1 MKLSPLSVPYR
12 VVERGGSLLV
22 AAVFVVFSG
31 GSMLD
36 GIAGP
41 LTLVALLGVAVLA
54 LVGYQV
60 AYYQRYEYELTS
72 DTFDIHSGVFAR
84 REREIPLRRIQNV
97 DISRNV
103 AQRVLGIA
111 VVDFE
116 TAGGSDTEASLRY
129 VSFEEAKRLQRD
141 IPRLKRGVD
150 PDADDAETDPEP
162 TTELFA
168 LSDRELSLVGLLSF
182 DFRVPGVLALVL
194 SGSVPVIPSLVPGRG
209 AVPLALFLVLL
220 VVGVVLFSWVVGAA
234 VAVVNYY
241 DFRLVRTGDEL
252 QYERGLLQRYDGS
265 IPFDKLQTLTVED
278 TPLKRWFGYAT
289 LLIETAGY
297 APGQSSG
304 GGRGSEAAV
313 PLAERDRVFELA
325 NAIEPIGDP
334 DLRRPP
340 KRVRRRYAFR
350 YLIAIATVTGF
361 LFAVD
366 AALTSLTT
374 LGSLPVSPFLPVAAV
389 VVVPVAA
396 HLKWVHRGYWL
407 GDDHVVTRNGVLKR
421 QTKVVPYSRIQTVI
435 DTRTLFQRRWN
446 LATVTVDTAGSLSI
460 TGGDA
465 AAVDVDDA
473 VADELRAEL
482 DARLRAALAERR
494 ERHRAKRRGTEPSI
508 RSASASTPPSPSV
521 DPSPAD
527 DIGDAD
533 ESGTDGFV
541 WGDSRATPDAADEH
555 DDSTIQRDTSRAD
568 ANDDAETEGAASEQ
582 SEPTATPPDDG
593 QSTESEDA
601 HPSEEST
608 DDADGR

>member
-12 VVERGGSLLV
+12 VLERGGSLLV

-31 GSMLD
+31 GSMLG

-41 LTLVALLGVAVLA
+41 LTLVALLGLVVLA

-60 AYYQRYEYELTS
+60 AYYQRYEYALTA

-111 VVDFE
+111 IVDFE
-116 TAGGSDTEASLRY
+116 TAGGSATEASLRY
-129 VSFEEAKRLQRD
+129 VSFEEAKRLQRE

-150 PDADDAETDPEP
+150 LDADAAETGPEP

-168 LSDRELSLVGLLSF
+168 LSDRELALVGLLSF

-194 SGSVPVIPSLVPGRG
+194 SGSVPVIPSLLPGRG
-209 AVPLALFLVLL
+209 ALPLAMFIVLL
-220 VVGVVLFSWVVGAA
+220 VVAVVLFSWAFGAA

-241 DFRLVRTGDEL
+241 GFRLVRTGDEL

-265 IPFDKLQTLTVED
+265 IPFDKLQTLTIED

-313 PLAERDRVFELA
+313 PLAERDRVLELT
-325 NAIEPIGDP
+325 NAIEPVGVP
-334 DLRRPP
+334 ALQRPP

-350 YLIAIATVTGF
+350 YLIAIAAVTGF

-366 AALTSLTT
+366 AALASVTG
-374 LGSLPVSPFLPVAAV
+374 LGSLPVSPLVPLAAILL
-389 VVVPVAA
+389 VPPAA
-396 HLKWVHRGYWL
+396 HLKWAHRGYWL

-421 QTKVVPYSRIQTVI
+421 QTKMVPYSRIQTVI
-435 DTRTLFQRRWN
+435 DTRTLFQRRWR
-446 LATVTVDTAGSLSI
+446 LATVTIDTAGSLSI

-465 AAVDVDDA
+465 AAVDVDEA
-473 VADELRAEL
+473 VADDLRAEL
-482 DARLRAALAERR
+482 DERLRVAVAERR
-494 ERHRAKRRGTEPSI
+494 QERRSRRQHETDAAEAS
-508 RSASASTPPSPSV
+508 RS
-521 DPSPAD
+521 SPAT
-527 DIGDAD
+527 GDETGD
-533 ESGTDGFV
+533 REGFV
-541 WGDSRATPDAADEH
+541 WGDTRAGDAGPGGSEGASPDAPTEAH
-555 DDSTIQRDTSRAD
+555 DRS
-568 ANDDAETEGAASEQ
+568 GP
-582 SEPTATPPDDG
+582 EPTATDRSAVDG
-593 QSTESEDA
+593 EESET
-601 HPSEEST
+601 EEGST
-608 DDADGR
+608 VESDRKSDTARDESSDPDTS